1 VINLNIDESAEILI
15 NAMKTHSQNEVN
27 NNAIQSIHRL
37 GYIKAIL
44 TNNQYTVCIDEHDYT
59 IEARQGLIL
68 SVNDVIIIML
78 FNGDINFPWIIDK
91 KPNNWKR

>member
-1 VINLNIDESAEILI
+1 MNLDINESADILI
-15 NAMKTHSQNEVN
+15 NAMKTHSKNEVN
-27 NNAIQSIHRL
+27 NNAIQSFNRL

-59 IEARQGLIL
+59 IEARQGLTL
-68 SVNDVIIIML
+68 SVNDVVIIML

-91 KPNNWKR
+91 KPKNWKK